1 MDNRILPIIIAFN
14 PDITLLQENISHL
27 LEGTRSVLI
36 WDNTPRSCFALQN
49 LKPKDKIRIISNKE
63 NIGIS
68 KAINITAKIAE
79 KEGYDYILTMDQDS
93 ILHNI
98 KGYFKTSIKRQDDYP
113 CIIGPMI
120 KSKFTDNELCD
131 KTVEVN
137 DIITSGAI
145 IPIKL
150 FNKIGGFNE
159 LFFVDAID
167 IEFCIRA
174 RQHGYKI
181 YINSS
186 GILEQRFG
194 NPDEHSIMGRK
205 FTTYN
210 YSPFRLYGIF
220 RNHILIGRIH
230 GFDKYIKS
238 ILYTYARTFIP
249 KIILCES
256 DKWQKLKAIIKGIY
270 DGMTFHLFSKQK
282 SEHNAF

>member
-1 MDNRILPIIIAFN
+1 MDNRILPIIVTFN
-14 PDITLLQENISHL
+14 PDITLLQKNIIHL
-27 LEGTRSVLI
+27 LEGIPSVLI
-36 WDNTPRSCFALQN
+36 WDNTPGSCLELQN
-49 LKPKDKIRIISNKE
+49 LKPKDKIRIISNNE

-98 KGYFKTSIKRQDDYP
+98 QVYFKTSIKLQDDYP

-131 KTVEVN
+131 KIVEVN

-174 RQHGYKI
+174 RHHGYKI

-194 NPDEHSIMGRK
+194 NPDEHSIMSRK

-220 RNHILIGRIH
+220 RNHILIGRFH

-238 ILYTYARTFIP
+238 ILYTYTRTFIP

-270 DGMTFHLFSKQK
+270 DGMTFHLTSKQG
-282 SEHNAF
+282 SEQKIL